1 MPMKHKAVIERIKRR
16 LREEIQDIN
25 RDAAA
30 AAYEIAMAVEGY
42 AVLDTPKDTGT
53 LANGYAIS
61 VEENPEGGAHAIL
74 GNTAEYAYWV
84 HEMPGTLKGQPRE
97 HFGKTREGV
106 AFGGGTEKGCYWE
119 PDARPKFLEL
129 ALEEHYSEYMDI
141 ARKYLK
147 R

>member
-25 RDAAA
+25 KDAAA
-30 AAYEIAMAVEGY
+30 AAHEIAITAEAY

-53 LANGYAIS
+53 LANSYTIS
-61 VEENPEGGAHAIL
+61 VEENPEGGAHATL
-74 GNTAEYAYWV
+74 GNTAEYAFWV

-106 AFGGGTEKGCYWE
+106 AFGGGTEKGCYWD